1 MCQKAIL
8 LKINDIVKTRIRN
21 DIFYEVKKTKISL
34 ENNGRNLIYIW
45 RQQET
50 EWEKLRNKQQK
61 CEESKQRIGD
71 LNRKTTKIVESNHRN
86 WDRSTNEVC
95 FQLYD
100 LFKKTVDNLED
111 RTAAFA
117 EY

>member
-1 MCQKAIL
+1 MEETWSTFED
-8 LKINDIVKTRIRN
+8 N
-21 DIFYEVKKTKISL
+21 KKL
-34 ENNGRNLIYIW
+34 NGKS
-45 RQQET
+45 
-50 EWEKLRNKQQK
+50 WENKQQK

-95 FQLYD
+95 FQLHD